1 MRNWVKV
8 DKNVDLQKFKNQ
20 ENFPKSEL
28 FLFYL
33 IFGRINNLKYQN
45 INF

>member
-8 DKNVDLQKFKNQ
+8 DKNGDLQKLKNQ